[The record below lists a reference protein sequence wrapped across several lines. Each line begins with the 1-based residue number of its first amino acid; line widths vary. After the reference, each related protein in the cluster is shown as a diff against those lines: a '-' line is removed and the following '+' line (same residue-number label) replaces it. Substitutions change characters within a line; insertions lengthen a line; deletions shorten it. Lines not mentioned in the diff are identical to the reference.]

1 MAFLLQKLQ
10 RFQQELIH
18 IPKILGLIWQA
29 ARGWMLLW
37 GMLLVVQGVLP
48 TVTIFL
54 SRSLVDGLVNATG
67 QGLSM
72 EVIYPV
78 IIPGAA
84 MVGVML
90 AGELL
95 SSLTTWVRTHQ
106 AELVQDFISG
116 LVHQQSIVIDFACY
130 ESPDYS
136 DRLERAREG
145 ASQESLSLLENLG
158 SLLQNT
164 VTLGAIATLL
174 LTYGPWL
181 PLILVIS
188 AVPAL
193 VVGLRL
199 NLEQYHWSQ
208 RTTPARRRLNYYEYL
223 LTSNWSA
230 AELRLFGW
238 GNYFARAYQRLRRR
252 LRQEHL
258 GLIRKQA
265 LNRLL
270 ASGIALLLSSLALV
284 WMAQQLLLGLLTM
297 GDLALFYQAFNRGQ
311 SIIKTFLGS
320 LEEIYR
326 NTLFI
331 SNLFEFLELEA
342 EIVDPPAPREM
353 PRSLRQGVQF
363 TDIEFSYPGCDRP
376 TLSNFDLT
384 LPAGKITAIVGDNG
398 AGKSTLI
405 KLLCRFYDPTQ
416 GRITIDGIDL
426 RQFAVADLRRA
437 ITVLFQNLVPYYVTA
452 EQNIALGDCNADF
465 SRQQVMAAA
474 QGAGI
479 HSKIMNLPQDYD
491 SQLGKWF
498 AGGTDL
504 SGGEWQKLSLARAC
518 IRDAQII
525 ILDEPTSAMDPWA
538 EHEWL
543 ARFRQMAQGR
553 TTLVITHRFTLAR
566 QADLIYVMKA
576 GKIVE
581 SGSHETLL
589 RQQGLYAQSWF
600 TQIGHLEKAP
610 AVAHQ
615 EPRSCPL

>member
-1 MAFLLQKLQ
+1 MAFLLQKLKTF
-10 RFQQELIH
+10 RQQLVH
-18 IPKILGLIWQA
+18 IPKILRLIWQA
-29 ARGWMLLW
+29 AHGWMLLW
-37 GMLLVVQGVLP
+37 GILLVVQGVLP
-48 TVTIFL
+48 AITIFL

-67 QGLSM
+67 QGLTK
-72 EVIYPV
+72 EVLYPV
-78 IIPGAA
+78 IIPGTA
-84 MVGVML
+84 MVGVLL

-95 SSLTTWVRTHQ
+95 NSLTTWVRTSQ

-116 LVHQQSIVIDFACY
+116 RVHQQSIAIDFACY
-130 ESPDYS
+130 ESPEYS

-145 ASQESLSLLENLG
+145 ASQQSLSLLENLG
-158 SLLQNT
+158 SLLQNAIT
-164 VTLGAIATLL
+164 VVAIATML

-181 PLILVIS
+181 SIILVIS

-193 VVGLRL
+193 VIGLRL
-199 NLEQYHWSQ
+199 NLEQYQWSQ
-208 RTTPARRRLNYYEYL
+208 RTTSERRRLNYYEYL

-238 GNYFARAYQRLRRR
+238 GYYFAKAYQRLRRR
-252 LRQEHL
+252 LRQEHM

-265 LNRLL
+265 INRLL
-270 ASGIALLLSSLALV
+270 ASAIALLLSSLSLI
-284 WMAQQLLLGLLTM
+284 WMVQQLLLGLLTM

-320 LEEIYR
+320 LEGIYR

-331 SNLFEFLELEA
+331 SNLFEFLDLKP
-342 EIVDPPAPREM
+342 EIIDPPEPREM
-353 PRSLRQGVQF
+353 LVPLTQGIDF
-363 TDIEFSYPGCDRP
+363 SGISFSYLGSDRAI
-376 TLSNFDLT
+376 LSDFDLT
-384 LPAGKITAIVGDNG
+384 IPAGKITAIVGDNG
-398 AGKSTLI
+398 AGKSTII

-416 GRITIDGIDL
+416 GRITLDGIDL
-426 RQFAVADLRRA
+426 RQFSVADLRRA
-437 ITVLFQNLVPYYVTA
+437 ITVLFQNPIPYYVTA
-452 EQNIALGDCNADF
+452 EQNIALGDCNTEF
-465 SRQQVMAAA
+465 SRQQVIDAAK
-474 QGAGI
+474 GAGI
-479 HSKIMNLPQDYD
+479 HAKIMDLPQSYD

-498 AGGTDL
+498 SGGTDL

-518 IRDAQII
+518 IRQSQLI

-543 ARFRQMAQGR
+543 SRFRKMAHNR

-589 RQQGLYAQSWF
+589 RQQGFYAQSWF
-600 TQIGHLEKAP
+600 TQTGRLDTT
-610 AVAHQ
+610 AVAH
-615 EPRSCPL
+615 

>member
-1 MAFLLQKLQ
+1 MAFLLQKLTTF
-10 RFQQELIH
+10 RQQLIY
-18 IPKILGLIWQA
+18 IPQVLGLIWQA

-37 GMLLVVQGVLP
+37 GMVLVIQGLLP
-48 TVTIFL
+48 AITIFL

-67 QGLSM
+67 QGLSA
-72 EVIYPV
+72 EALYPV
-78 IIPGAA
+78 LIPGAA
-84 MVGVML
+84 MVAVLL
-90 AGELL
+90 ASELL
-95 SSLTTWVRTHQ
+95 NGVSTWVRTSQ
-106 AELVQDFISG
+106 SELVQDFISG
-116 LVHQQSIVIDFACY
+116 LVHQQSIAIDFACY
-130 ESPDYS
+130 ESPEYS

-145 ASQESLSLLENLG
+145 ASQQSLSLLENLG
-158 SLLQNT
+158 SLLQNAI
-164 VTLGAIATLL
+164 TLGAIATLL

-188 AVPAL
+188 AFPAL
-193 VVGLRL
+193 VIGLRL
-199 NLEQYHWSQ
+199 NLEQYQWSQ
-208 RTTPARRRLNYYEYL
+208 RTTSERRRLAYYEYL

-230 AELRLFGW
+230 AELRLFNW
-238 GNYFARAYQRLRRR
+238 GHYFAKAYQRLRKR
-252 LRQEHL
+252 LRKEHMQ
-258 GLIRKQA
+258 LIRKQA
-265 LNRLL
+265 LSRLL
-270 ASGIALLLSSLALV
+270 ASMVALVLSGLALI
-284 WMAQQLLLGLLTM
+284 WMSQQLLLGLLTM

-331 SNLFEFLELEA
+331 SNLFEFLDLEPDV
-342 EIVDPPAPREM
+342 IDPPDPQVI
-353 PRSLRQGVQF
+353 PPSLAQG
-363 TDIEFSYPGCDRP
+363 IAFSNISFIYPGCDRA
-376 TLSNFDLT
+376 TLTNFDLEI
-384 LPAGKITAIVGDNG
+384 PAGKITAIVGDNG

-416 GRITIDGIDL
+416 GKITLDGIDL

-437 ITVLFQNLVPYYVTA
+437 ITVLFQNPIPYYVTA
-452 EQNIALGDCNADF
+452 EQNIALGDCHADF
-465 SRQQVMAAA
+465 SRQQVIAAA

-479 HSKIMNLPQDYD
+479 HSKIMDLPQAYE

-518 IRDAQII
+518 IRAAQLI

-543 ARFRQMAQGR
+543 ARFRHMAQGR

-576 GKIVE
+576 GKIIE

-600 TQIGHLEKAP
+600 TQTGHLEKAP

-615 EPRSCPL
+615 ETHS